1 MVLLENI
8 SMVLLDI
15 NSKLPILN
23 CPILT
28 VLKHQHKR
36 IKEGKLEGEFTNGIK
51 EEGKTKKIK
60 EKNE

>member
-15 NSKLPILN
+15 NTKLPILN

-28 VLKHQHKR
+28 DLKHQQKK
-36 IKEGKLEGEFTNGIK
+36 IKERKLERKITNGIK
-51 EEGKTKKIK
+51 EEGKTKKNQRK
-60 EKNE
+60 K